1 MFEYQFMYYAL
12 IAILLISPIFG
23 LLGTMIVNNKMAFFS
38 DALGHS
44 ALTGIAIGVVLGMAN
59 PTVAMV
65 IFGIIFALFL
75 NQIKRRGK
83 SSTDTIIS
91 VFSSFGLSIGL
102 AILSL
107 GGNFNKYNSL
117 LIGDILSITRAEIK
131 GLVFALAAVLI
142 FWTVGFNALH
152 AVSVNISLAKS
163 KNIRTTLVDNLFV
176 ILIAIVVMLSIRWVG
191 LLIINA
197 LLILPAAASRNIAK
211 NMRAYHFYSVLIA
224 VFSGILGLVLSF
236 YIDVATGPMIVIVA
250 SMIFFITLGIGRMAK

>member
-44 ALTGIAIGVVLGMAN
+44 ALTGIAIGVLFGMEN

-65 IFGIIFALFL
+65 VFGIVFALFL

-91 VFSSFGLSIGL
+91 VFSSFGLAIGL

-107 GGNFNKYNSL
+107 GGNFSKYNSL
-117 LIGDILSITRAEIK
+117 LIGDILSISRAEIR
-131 GLVFALAAVLI
+131 GLAFALAAVMI
-142 FWTVGFNALH
+142 FWTFGFNALH
-152 AVSVNISLAKS
+152 ATSVNVSLAKS
-163 KNIRTTLVDNLFV
+163 KDIKTTLVDNLFV
-176 ILIAIVVMLSIRWVG
+176 VLIAVVVMLSIRWVG

-197 LLILPAAASRNIAK
+197 LLILPAAASRNIAR
-211 NMRAYHFYSVLIA
+211 NMRTYHAYSVMIA
-224 VFSGILGLVLSF
+224 IFSGVLGLVLSF

-250 SMIFFITLGIGRMAK
+250 SVIFFITLGFGQRSK